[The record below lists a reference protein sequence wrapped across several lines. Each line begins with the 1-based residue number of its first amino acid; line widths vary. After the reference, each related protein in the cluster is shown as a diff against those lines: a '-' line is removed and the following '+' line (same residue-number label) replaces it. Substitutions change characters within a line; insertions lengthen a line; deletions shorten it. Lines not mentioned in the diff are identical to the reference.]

1 MTAINSSETKA
12 TSVLC
17 IRFRV
22 SDIILVAYQV
32 MDHWAKNRSDHK
44 NKQDNGPESC
54 FIKKKKSDFWHIH
67 FLPKHVTSVY
77 KWIYKN
83 KKQTFIDN
91 LYGSVSCAKHFI
103 GIISFTLHNNSR
115 CCYYLQLGTIVVEPP
130 IFSIIHLVL
139 TWVDDVFVCVHLV
152 LCEDFI
158 VFIIRL
164 ICVCYISSQDQ
175 LLKKQKHLP
184 LM

>member
-54 FIKKKKSDFWHIH
+54 FIKKKSLIFGIYT
-67 FLPKHVTSVY
+67 FCPNMLP
-77 KWIYKN
+77 
-83 KKQTFIDN
+83 
-91 LYGSVSCAKHFI
+91 
-103 GIISFTLHNNSR
+103 
-115 CCYYLQLGTIVVEPP
+115 
-130 IFSIIHLVL
+130 
-139 TWVDDVFVCVHLV
+139 
-152 LCEDFI
+152 
-158 VFIIRL
+158 VFISEFIRTK
-164 ICVCYISSQDQ
+164 SRH
-175 LLKKQKHLP
+175 LLTIYMALCPVQSTS
-184 LM
+184 